1 MWLSVKVLLIL
12 GHSWDLN
19 PLRQNKHPFSI
30 IFCKSHNICAKIL
43 TFLPIYWSGLVSFE
57 WALIGGQTGRGL
69 SALGNVHSA
78 VASKQSFSSDW
89 EVGMTQP
96 LSHLK
101 LVPTC
106 ARCLPLMDPFLSRN
120 LSHVVVLKFKLMQFN
135 LLFTVLNLSYLAH
148 ESKGWLV
155 MCSPITND
163 LTIN

>member
-1 MWLSVKVLLIL
+1 MTYGSFLVTFSRSTNFLSYF
-12 GHSWDLN
+12 GH
-19 PLRQNKHPFSI
+19 
-30 IFCKSHNICAKIL
+30 L
-43 TFLPIYWSGLVSFE
+43 TTSLQKYSPLPIYWAELVSFE

-69 SALGNVHSA
+69 SAVGNVHSA